1 MSQFLNL
8 MPRELEPGDQWDDGV
23 IVESVEPVESE
34 MQCRIIFTNG
44 ADIIWPWE
52 APRRIYRP

>member
-1 MSQFLNL
+1 MSRFLNL
-8 MPRELEPGDQWDDGV
+8 LPKELEPGDQWDDGQ

-34 MQCRIIFTNG
+34 MQCRIIFMDGT
-44 ADIIWPWE
+44 DVVWPWE